1 MKPLLEV
8 DAVRVR
14 YPAQIDAWGRPRSWL
29 HALHGVSLRVQ
40 AGEVVGL
47 VGESGCGKSTLGRVA
62 VGLEQPAGGRVLFE
76 GRDVT
81 GRPGTEGLQMVFQ
94 DPLGSLDPR
103 WTTAEIVAEPWLA
116 RGSRPSRAALRE
128 QVAQL
133 LEEVGLDTGSMDRC
147 PHAFSGGQRQR
158 IGIARALA
166 ASPRLLVCDEVVS
179 ALDVSVQAQ
188 VVNLLARLQAGRGL
202 ALVFISHDLAVVEHL
217 SQRIAV
223 MDLGRIVE
231 EGPAHEVCSRP
242 LHPYTQALLAA
253 VPEPGKPRSHR
264 PWPGEP
270 PSPLNPPG
278 GCPFHPRCPLATR
291 RCHAE
296 APAWR
301 EARPGRFVACH
312 EAGTELSQRD
322 P

>member
-1 MKPLLEV
+1 MRPLLEV
-8 DAVRVR
+8 DQARVR
-14 YPAQIDAWGRPRSWL
+14 YPAQLDGWGRPRSWL
-29 HALHGVSLRVQ
+29 RALDGVNLRVQ
-40 AGEVVGL
+40 PGEVVGL

-62 VGLEQPAGGRVLFE
+62 VGLERPTGGTVHFE
-76 GRDVT
+76 GRDIT

-103 WTTAEIVAEPWLA
+103 WTAAEIVAEPWLA
-116 RGSRPSRAALRE
+116 RGGRPPRTVLRE
-128 QVAQL
+128 RVALL
-133 LEEVGLDTGSMDRC
+133 LEEVGLDAGSMDRC

-158 IGIARALA
+158 LGIARALA

-188 VVNLLARLQAGRGL
+188 VVNLLAKLQSGRGL

-223 MDLGRIVE
+223 MYLGRIVE
-231 EGPAHEVCSRP
+231 EGPAHEVCARP

-253 VPEPGKPRSHR
+253 VPEPGRPRSSGPLR
-264 PWPGEP
+264 GEP
-270 PSPLNPPG
+270 PSPLHPPT
-278 GCPFHPRCPLATR
+278 GCPFHPRCPVATR
-291 RCHAE
+291 RCHDE

-301 EARPGRFVACH
+301 EARPGRSVACH
-312 EAGTELSQRD
+312 EAGPELSQRG